1 MMAWSGV
8 SYGVSHGEKG
18 WWRKKRDNTTGCSRF
33 AECQKHS
40 VNLQSLSAK
49 SLPRGALGKD
59 LSANFLSAKEALPR
73 ALSRALGKLFAESK
87 RGPRQRKGYY
97 L

>member
-1 MMAWSGV
+1 MTN
-8 SYGVSHGEKG
+8 Y
-18 WWRKKRDNTTGCSRF
+18 TTGCSRF

>member
-1 MMAWSGV
+1 
-8 SYGVSHGEKG
+8 
-18 WWRKKRDNTTGCSRF
+18 
-33 AECQKHS
+33 
-40 VNLQSLSAK
+40 
-49 SLPRGALGKD
+49 
-59 LSANFLSAKEALPR
+59 LPR